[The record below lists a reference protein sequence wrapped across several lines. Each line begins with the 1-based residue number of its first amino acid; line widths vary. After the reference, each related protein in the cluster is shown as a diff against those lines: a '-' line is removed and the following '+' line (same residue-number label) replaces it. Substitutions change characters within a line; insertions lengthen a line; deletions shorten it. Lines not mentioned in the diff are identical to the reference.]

1 MSRGFTSIR
10 SKTLTTGRV
19 LDNSKAFSSR
29 NQQKNDKRRNKRSG
43 EKGLRRLLKKLFG

>member
-1 MSRGFTSIR
+1 MSRGFSPIR

-29 NQQKNDKRRNKRSG
+29 NQKKVDKRRNKRSG
-43 EKGLRRLLKKLFG
+43 EKGLSRFLKKLFG